1 MMTGC
6 ELGLK
11 SCDLTS
17 LCPIK
22 GYYRGI
28 PVTFRHS
35 WDRILCEAA
44 TQHRAPKSFGA
55 QDENGDQ
62 QTAAFYP
69 PISQPT
75 FRALNNLCSISFFLY
90 SFKCFV
96 KIGFIYHFISRN
108 TFSCLYILY
117 TCVLPRC
124 FLKK

>member
-1 MMTGC
+1 MMTTGC
-6 ELGLK
+6 ELDLK

-62 QTAAFYP
+62 PTYNVKCRINKRHGSGPLEQT
-69 PISQPT
+69 IW
-75 FRALNNLCSISFFLY
+75 L
-90 SFKCFV
+90 
-96 KIGFIYHFISRN
+96 
-108 TFSCLYILY
+108 
-117 TCVLPRC
+117 
-124 FLKK
+124 

>member
-1 MMTGC
+1 MMTTGC

-44 TQHRAPKSFGA
+44 TQHRAPESFGA

-69 PISQPT
+69 PISQLTLIALINLFRFFT
-75 FRALNNLCSISFFLY
+75 FF
-90 SFKCFV
+90 
-96 KIGFIYHFISRN
+96 HFH
-108 TFSCLYILY
+108 
-117 TCVLPRC
+117 
-124 FLKK
+124 K

>member
-1 MMTGC
+1 MMTTGC

-62 QTAAFYP
+62 QTAAFFS
-69 PISQPT
+69 PISQLT
-75 FRALNNLCSISFFLY
+75 LSALINQLFGISFFTLIFW
-90 SFKCFV
+90 SFPTTYLQCERYNIITK
-96 KIGFIYHFISRN
+96 
-108 TFSCLYILY
+108 
-117 TCVLPRC
+117 
-124 FLKK
+124 